1 MTRVRTTGI
10 SALFFGIICLLAA
23 CSSSSN
29 NDSSPSLPGGQLQCA
44 PDTEITLVQE
54 DGSPANQTVCG
65 IKTMDSTGGDVYKF
79 LGIPYAASTEGNNRW
94 NDPQPPQW
102 TSMEA
107 TEYGCRCPQ
116 GPGGDK
122 MATDISEDC
131 LFLNVW
137 TTRLTPDGTGD
148 LPVMVFIHGGAF
160 LEGAG
165 GSNSGDA
172 PGHLNL
178 YEGIPFLETSREGG
192 ESIVFVTL
200 NYRLGALGFLANT
213 ELGIDGNFGIKD
225 QQKALK
231 WVQRN
236 IALFGGDPSR
246 VMIFG
251 ESAGAQSTALHL
263 TIPSSQPLFKRAIME
278 SNYAITYMG
287 MEDASKKSNAFIKR
301 EGCHGAED
309 KLACMRGKSVSD
321 ILDSQLKDISVVD
334 IVCAGLQA
342 IIPWNP
348 VIDGAFIFQNPINA
362 PVAKPIMIGSNLTE
376 SIPFVGWIPE
386 NDTGLAYKDLL
397 DFLFDKV
404 TANNIRDTY
413 DTQYASAT
421 DLEKLEYVITD
432 YLWTCFNRKFAT
444 KPKENAFRYHFSHHG
459 SFPFWVDKNGDVTGA
474 VCEGCNDDTAVC
486 HASELP
492 FVFGNA
498 SNDGQF
504 EKTFTTDEA
513 LMSETLR
520 KYWVQ
525 FARGGD
531 PNGADR
537 PQWPVDT
544 SGNMLQIGSLSGS
557 EITVITDES
566 IAADANCEELW
577 DPIGYEVRSAYLCQV
592 P

>member
-1 MTRVRTTGI
+1 MKKVGRAGI
-10 SALFFGIICLLAA
+10 LALFLGSVWLLTA
-23 CSSSSN
+23 CSDSN
-29 NDSSPSLPGGQLQCA
+29 NTSNNSSLPGGQPKCSPGTA
-44 PDTEITLVQE
+44 ITLVQE
-54 DGSPANQTVCG
+54 DGAPSNQTVCG
-65 IKTMDSTGGDVYKF
+65 TKSTDTTGGDLYTF
-79 LGIPYAASTEGNNRW
+79 LGIQYAASTEGDNRW

-102 TSMEA
+102 TDVEA
-107 TEYGCRCPQ
+107 LEYGCRCPQ

-137 TTRLTPDGTGD
+137 TTKLTSDGSGD

-178 YEGIPFLETSREGG
+178 YEGIPFVETSREGG
-192 ESIVFVTL
+192 ESVVFVTL

-213 ELGIDGNFGIKD
+213 DMGIDGNYGIKD
-225 QQKALK
+225 QQKALE

-287 MEDASKKSNAFIKR
+287 MEDASKKSEKFIK
-301 EGCHGAED
+301 EEKCDDKED

-321 ILDSQLKDISVVD
+321 ILDYQLKDISVEA

-348 VIDGAFIFQNPINA
+348 VIDGKFITQNPINA
-362 PVAKPIMIGSNLTE
+362 QVTKPIMLGSNLTE

-386 NDTGLAYKDLL
+386 KDAGIAYKELL
-397 DFLFDKV
+397 AFLFDDARAAQIKK
-404 TANNIRDTY
+404 AY
-413 DTQYASAT
+413 DDQYPSAT
-421 DLEKLEYVITD
+421 DLEKLEYVVTD
-432 YLWTCFNRKFAT
+432 YLWTCFNRQFAT
-444 KPKENAFRYHFSHHG
+444 KPTENAFRYHFIHHG
-459 SFPFWVDKNGDVTGA
+459 SFPFWVDKDGDVTGA
-474 VCEGCNDDTAVC
+474 VCESCNDDTSVC
-486 HASELP
+486 HAAELP

-498 SNDGQF
+498 SDDAQL
-504 EKTFTTDEA
+504 EKSFTPDEA
-513 LMSETLR
+513 DMSATLR

-531 PNGADR
+531 PNGSDR
-537 PQWPVDT
+537 TQWPVDT
-544 SGNMLQIGSLSGS
+544 SLNLLQIGSVSGS
-557 EITVITDES
+557 GITVITDDS
-566 IAADANCEELW
+566 IATDAHCDEIWNKV
-577 DPIGYEVRSAYLCQV
+577 GYEVRSAYECKL